1 MADEQVVDQQVG
13 DVSSTTDTKVV
24 PAQQQSDST
33 VQRTTPPAAGA
44 RPAEDPRIAGMLADL
59 QKERKSRQAFETQVT
74 ERNAELA
81 LERRRIQALTGVNPR
96 SAEETDNEAIR
107 ARLQAVMGPDFGSLS
122 KEELAELR
130 ELKTQAAELKAENAR
145 RWESHGTRMLD
156 STVEAVA
163 KEMGGTLTERQQ
175 NRIKRAYVQEAESN
189 PAFLARHEAGDP
201 KLVGEFVKDF
211 MEDFF
216 EPARRSAM
224 KTENDRLR
232 NVPGSRDRSVVTSG
246 GKKVDFSNDKSF
258 GDALVDSFRKH
269 GGAFGE

>member
-1 MADEQVVDQQVG
+1 MADEQVVDSQVG

-96 SAEETDNEAIR
+96 SAEETDNDAIR

-130 ELKTQAAELKAENAR
+130 ELKASAAELKAENAR
-145 RWESHGTRMLD
+145 RWESHGQRMLD
-156 STVEAVA
+156 ATVEAA
-163 KEMGGTLTERQQ
+163 TKEMGGVLTDRQQ
-175 NRIKRAYVQEAESN
+175 TRLRRAYVQEAEN
-189 PAFLARHEAGDP
+189 DATFLARHDAGDP
-201 KLVGEFVKDF
+201 KLVTEFVKTFLD
-211 MEDFF
+211 DFF
-216 EPARRSAM
+216 EPARRKVLSTESA
-224 KTENDRLR
+224 RQR
-232 NVPGSRDRSVVTSG
+232 QVPGSRDRSVVSAG
-246 GKKVDFSNDKSF
+246 GKKVDFSNDKEF
-258 GDALVDSFRKH
+258 GDALVESFRKH